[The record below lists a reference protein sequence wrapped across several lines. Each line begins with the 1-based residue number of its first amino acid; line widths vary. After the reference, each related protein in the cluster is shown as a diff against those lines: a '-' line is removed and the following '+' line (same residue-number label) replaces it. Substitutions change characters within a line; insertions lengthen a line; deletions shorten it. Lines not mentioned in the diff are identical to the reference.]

1 MQIEA
6 RAFLRIASEH
16 PWCCGWLHDIGMSL
30 LNTSIFLTSV
40 EYHLS
45 TAQYTAKVSL
55 GPDEYKGPGESHG
68 FVTALFSQE
77 TGHLRGL

>member
-1 MQIEA
+1 MRLI
-6 RAFLRIASEH
+6 I
-16 PWCCGWLHDIGMSL
+16 
-30 LNTSIFLTSV
+30 NTSIFLTSF
-40 EYHLS
+40 EYHFS

-55 GPDEYKGPGESHG
+55 GPDEYNGPGESHG